1 MTNTNEPLSI
11 RDQLLL
17 ESYKEQ
23 TASWKHEDDILYKF
37 GAVLLPV
44 SFIAL
49 GVPYIKDIKEP
60 SLTMLEVISTSGGM
74 ILMTFWFA
82 FVCSS
87 HSKISSRFQIINRIE
102 ENWEITGHK
111 DIQKIRNQIFKPPK
125 PFELRTHFLET
136 HILYVYLLMAF
147 ILTLY
152 RVSHK
157 WVMCKSLGIVSSLP
171 ILIMW
176 ICLVIAWRYHCSIKR
191 GEKRLEKL
199 RCSQQS

>member
-1 MTNTNEPLSI
+1 MLSR
-11 RDQLLL
+11 RDQLLI
-17 ESYKEQ
+17 EIYKEQ

-49 GVPYIKDIKEP
+49 GIPYVRDIKEP

-87 HSKISSRFQIINRIE
+87 HAKVRSRFQIINGIE
-102 ENWEITGHK
+102 ENWRITGHSG
-111 DIQKIRNQIFKPPK
+111 IRKIRDQIFKPPK

-152 RVSHK
+152 RVCHK
-157 WVMCKSLGIVSSLP
+157 WAMCQSLGIVSLMP
-171 ILIMW
+171 FVIMW
-176 ICLVIAWRYHCSIKR
+176 ICLVIAWQYHCSLKR
-191 GEKRLEKL
+191 GEKLVG
-199 RCSQQS
+199 

>member
-1 MTNTNEPLSI
+1 MSNTNNQLSR

-17 ESYKEQ
+17 ESYREQ

-49 GVPYIKDIKEP
+49 GIPYIGDIKE
-60 SLTMLEVISTSGGM
+60 SNLTILEIISTSGGM

-87 HSKISSRFQIINRIE
+87 HSKITSRFQIINRIE
-102 ENWEITGHK
+102 ESWEIIGHK
-111 DIQKIRNQIFKPPK
+111 DVQNIRGHIFKPPK

-152 RVSHK
+152 RVCHK
-157 WVMCKSLGIVSSLP
+157 WAMCKSLGMVSLLP
-171 ILIMW
+171 LVIMW
-176 ICLVIAWRYHCSIKR
+176 ICLVIAWQYHCSIKR
-191 GEKRLEKL
+191 GEKLLEKGIL
-199 RCSQQS
+199 